1 MKKLSFKNRLY
12 RIIAVYL
19 LMNFVTELFIPLKV
33 FALTNGPGQ
42 PEFQTFTPASATE
55 MVNLFTGDF
64 SYNLPLMT
72 VPGPN
77 GGYPINLAYNAGIGM
92 EQEASWVGLGWN
104 INAGAINRSMRGL
117 PDDFKGDVVKKTLH
131 FKPSASLI
139 LNAGKSIASPT
150 IKNEF
155 MGFNSL
161 QSGLGVQ
168 VVYNNYSGIGFQFAG
183 NFALGN
189 AGQFADY
196 YSYPLRI
203 NLTSAS
209 DGIGVNINYSNAER
223 RGSFML
229 EGGSSVGVS
238 WGSREGLTAFNVGY
252 SNKNLSPFVQSNGGA
267 GVSFSKSSYAPVAA
281 PEMEGFMSSFG
292 LEIGAA
298 NNGNY
303 DASKI
308 SSVEGSLASSWI
320 KNTVVDYNAYGY
332 MNEEYSNAENGTN
345 ILQDVNRDKD
355 VAPGRKSVSLGVPH
369 ATYDAYNASAQG
381 FSGSFRAYRND
392 AGIYT
397 ENNVESTI
405 HGGRLGGENGIP
417 VFGTFVYHNGFNVS
431 YSQSRTESGMWKNP
445 FWLNGGNQGWEDI
458 QNYYNFT
465 SIGNQPLY
473 EPFYLKMAGELTTSN
488 SARLAS
494 AGNSNPVRLKLEESF
509 KRDQDNNIC
518 PRPEIADNALYKG
531 VNQVSNTFHNN
542 AVTIERQKTVSRN
555 VTRSNAQL
563 NAFASSFSPNIYTTR
578 NSFEATGGT
587 STPIVYDYAARPG
600 HHIGEFTETGA
611 DGSRY
616 LYSLPLYNN
625 ETKEVLFAKDGFSI
639 YPTAYQADY
648 SSIDASINNNEGL
661 TDQLYSENVT
671 PDYAATY
678 LLGAVVSP
686 DYVDVTGDGLSEDD
700 LGYYSK
706 FNYVRVH
713 ENYQWRFPYS
723 GAILSS
729 GHLSNNIDDK
739 LSYQYGNRE
748 VYLLHSIETK
758 THVAC
763 FVLQDTERDD
773 AHGAIAE
780 FIQSTGVNSTAVGNA
795 AEMYALD
802 HISLYSKADPNYG
815 TANATP
821 IKTAHFEYDYS
832 LCPGTPNN
840 VNSAAGGGKLTL
852 TKVYFTYRNN
862 NKGELSPYSFEYKAG
877 ASYTNDENP
886 PYNPLGNDRW
896 GTFMAQSSSLVY
908 RNNENPYTKQNDQAT
923 ANNNSSAWCLRKI
936 HMPSGATL
944 SIKYEADDYAY
955 VQNKEAQQMCEVIG
969 FIDKDVTSPNLSTDV
984 KAKIRKK
991 NTRVCFKLNEA
1002 IPAGWT
1008 NAQKQDAVYKYID
1021 GVDELYFKL
1030 FMYLKNA
1037 SIPNYSA
1044 QDLYDYVDGFC
1055 KIENDISSCGVVND
1069 GSSDH
1074 LYAYFTVE
1082 LVSRDDYP
1090 GPLNLSQ
1097 VHPFEKAAWQ
1107 HIYLE
1112 RPDMFNNP
1120 SLFPGTLTNLAQAAT
1135 TICNVQEIAR
1145 AVAPYITANVSGWGN
1160 KIDINEISHEPYT
1173 RPSYVRL
1180 NSPVGKKIGGGH
1192 RVASIEI
1199 MDGWD
1204 AMTSQADEG
1213 SSHGQ
1218 QYSYNLPDG
1227 RSSGVTS
1234 YEPILGGEENA
1245 MVLPLR
1251 YDSDNLIKKDGAFY
1265 VTEPLAESYYPAP
1278 VVGYSRVTVS
1288 SKIDEPVS
1296 ATVTAARTGK
1306 TVYEFYTAKDYPV
1319 QSDKTDLQKT
1329 WFPVPIMIPFVGSL
1343 TYNVRGFSQGYVVEL
1358 NDMHGKLRSVA
1369 AYPAYAN
1376 PDNQGAL
1383 PVRKVIYKY
1392 NGGYQENTVN
1402 RLSSTV
1408 DILTAD
1414 GVHAQGELGMTHD
1427 MFFDLRQ
1434 HSNVTQEYG
1443 MQTNINTLVLPPAFY
1458 STWPTFLPIINNS
1471 KSLFRSAV
1479 TMKVI
1484 HRTGILTEVETIDDG
1499 ARSTARNLMFDAETG
1514 APLLTEVINE
1524 FERPVYTYNFAAHW
1538 AYEGMQGAYKNQGVK
1553 FGNQTTDAS
1562 GQLTIT
1568 DVEKYFF
1575 NGDEVMYIPAS
1586 GSGQMLWVTDVNTTS
1601 DEVTFK
1607 DAAGNDA
1614 ANLTGDF
1621 IIHRSGRRNLQS
1633 VSNGVIVSLSNPV
1646 EDRTF
1651 PLLDAFNAYTP
1662 TFGEGNSQTLEN
1674 FYTDCVTGEAK
1685 DVTITW
1691 NGTQLMFVVPGEG
1704 CEAYATFPQDQ
1715 FSSLNDAFSWDL
1727 TYAGGQIIATS
1738 GSETVTA
1745 TWTDPSGCFT
1755 ACLDNVLHASA
1766 VRFSDKWNA
1775 NSPKHEQAINYADAG
1790 LTMSGTYN
1798 PYLFGELGVW
1808 RTHSNYLY
1816 QVDRKQTSGSSSGTD
1831 ISKDGTYKHFVIYNW
1846 EILPQDNT
1854 HWSFVSE
1861 VTRYSP
1867 YGYALETRDALGL
1880 YSSTMFGYSNTKQT
1894 ASAANAQYFEMAYD
1908 GFEDYNTT
1916 YSGHGHLLFSPVN
1929 PSYPGTLSN
1938 AYAHTGSKSFAVSY
1952 LSDVQFTSVTNG
1964 AYPANQM
1971 YFEAQPGQEYQFSV
1985 WARATGGG
1993 TPAVT
1998 INNGV
2003 TTNTYTPDNA
2013 QSPIEGW
2020 KKIDVRF
2027 TAPSSGGT
2035 LTITLQCENSG
2046 TAYFDDLRIQP
2057 FRSAMTTSVYDPQ
2070 THWLL
2075 AELDNRN
2082 FATFYNYDE
2091 EGALVQVKQE
2101 TEKGIF
2107 TVQTSRANIKRQ

>member
-19 LMNFVTELFIPLKV
+19 LMNFATELFIPLKV

-131 FKPSASLI
+131 FKPSVSLI
-139 LNAGKSIASPT
+139 LNAGQSFANPR
-150 IKNEF
+150 IKREF
-155 MGFNSL
+155 MGFNSNL
-161 QSGLGVQ
+161 SGVGVQ

-183 NFALGN
+183 NFALGVN
-189 AGQFADY
+189 GHMGKGYAT
-196 YSYPLRI
+196 PLLV
-203 NLTSAS
+203 NLTTAS
-209 DGIGVNINYSNAER
+209 DGIGVNVKYHGGRHNEAYQYS
-223 RGSFML
+223 
-229 EGGSSVGVS
+229 GGMGTSLS
-238 WGSREGLTAFNVGY
+238 WGSREGLMSLNVGY
-252 SNKNLSPFVQSNGGA
+252 INRNTSPFIKSNSGA
-267 GVSFSKSSYAPVAA
+267 GVSFSKNTFLPVST
-281 PEMEGFMSSFG
+281 PEMEGFIQNYSIELG
-292 LEIGAA
+292 EA
-298 NNGNY
+298 NNGNFDAQKLTSI
-303 DASKI
+303 DASL
-308 SSVEGSLASSWI
+308 SASWV
-320 KNTVVDYNAYGY
+320 KNTETEYNAYGY
-332 MNEEYSNAENGTN
+332 MHEELSNAVSNQN
-345 ILQDVNRDKD
+345 VLQDVNRDKD
-355 VAPGRKSVSLGVPH
+355 VPPTRKSVSLGITQGTHDSYGV
-369 ATYDAYNASAQG
+369 SAQG
-381 FSGSFRAYRND
+381 FAGSFRAYRND

-397 ENNVESTI
+397 ENNIESEI
-405 HGGRLGGENGIP
+405 SGNSQGFEFGIP
-417 VFGTFVYHNGFNVS
+417 RVGTTTFHNGVNISFM
-431 YSQSRTESGMWKNP
+431 QSRTESGIWKNP

-458 QNYYNFT
+458 QSYYNFT
-465 SIGNQPLY
+465 STGNQPLY

-488 SARLAS
+488 SSRLAS
-494 AGNSNPVRLKLEESF
+494 AGYNNPVRLKLEESF

-518 PRPEIADNALYKG
+518 PRPEIADNALYF
-531 VNQVSNTFHNN
+531 NQSQISNTFHSN
-542 AVTIERQKTVSRN
+542 AVTLERQKTVSRN
-555 VTRSNAQL
+555 VTRTNAQL
-563 NAFASSFSPNIYTTR
+563 NSFASSFSPNIYTTR
-578 NSFEATGGT
+578 NSFEATGGP
-587 STPIVYDYAARPG
+587 STPIVYDYAAHPG

-616 LYSLPLYNN
+616 MYSLPVYNN
-625 ETKEVLFAKDGFSI
+625 ETKEVLFAKDGFTI

-671 PDYAATY
+671 PEYAASY
-678 LLGAVVSP
+678 LLSAVVSP

-700 LGYYSK
+700 MGYYSK
-706 FNYVRVH
+706 FNYVRIH
-713 ENYQWRFPYS
+713 QNYQWRFPYS

-739 LSYQYGNRE
+739 LSYQYGTRE

-763 FVLQDTERDD
+763 FFLQDTERDD

-832 LCPGTPNN
+832 LCPRTPNN
-840 VNSAAGGGKLTL
+840 VNSASGGGKLTL

-862 NKGELSPYSFEYKAG
+862 NKGELSPYTFEYHDG
-877 ASYTNDENP
+877 VSDPNLENP
-886 PYNPLGNDRW
+886 AYNPLSNDRW
-896 GTFMAQSSSLVY
+896 GTYMEQTSSTVY
-908 RNNENPYTKQNDQAT
+908 RNNENPYTKQNDQSVAD
-923 ANNNSSAWCLRKI
+923 NNSAAWCLRKI

-944 SIKYEADDYAY
+944 TVKYEADDYAY

-969 FIDKDVTSPNLSTDV
+969 FIDENKSDPELSTDV
-984 KAKIRKK
+984 KAKIKKK
-991 NTRVCFKLNEA
+991 NTRVCFKLNEP
-1002 IPAGWT
+1002 IPKVGLSII
-1008 NAQKQDAVYKYID
+1008 QKKEIVYKYIN

-1030 FMYLKNA
+1030 FMFLRNVNG
-1037 SIPNYSA
+1037 ID
-1044 QDLYDYVDGFC
+1044 QYDYVDGFC
-1055 KIENDISSCGVVND
+1055 KIDHDNSSYGVVND

-1112 RPDMFNNP
+1112 RPDMFTNP
-1120 SLFPGTLTNLAQAAT
+1120 SILPGTLINLSQAAT
-1135 TICNVQEIAR
+1135 MIFNVQEIGR

-1160 KIDINEISHEPYT
+1160 KIGIDENSHVPNL

-1180 NSPVGKKIGGGH
+1180 NVPTGKKIGGGH
-1192 RVASIEI
+1192 RVTSIEI
-1199 MDGWD
+1199 TDGWD

-1213 SSHGQ
+1213 SVHGQ

-1227 RSSGVTS
+1227 RSSGVAS

-1251 YDSDNLIKKDGAFY
+1251 FDSDNLIKKDGAFY

-1288 SKIDEPVS
+1288 SKIDEPVLG
-1296 ATVTAARTGK
+1296 TVTAARTGK

-1319 QSDKTDLQKT
+1319 QADKTDLQKT

-1392 NGGYQENTVN
+1392 NGGYQENTFN

-1427 MFFDLRQ
+1427 IFFDLRQ

-1443 MQTNINTLVLPPAFY
+1443 MQTNINVNTAFTPPAI
-1458 STWPTFLPIINNS
+1458 WPTFLPKINNS
-1471 KSLFRSAV
+1471 KSLYRSVV

-1484 HRTGILTEVETIDDG
+1484 YRTGILTEVETIDDG

-1538 AYEGMQGAYKNQGVK
+1538 SYEGMQGAYKNQGVK

-1586 GSGQMLWVTDVNTTS
+1586 GPGQMLWVTNINTTS

-1607 DAAGNDA
+1607 DAAGNNA

-1651 PLLDAFNAYTP
+1651 PLLDAFNNYSG
-1662 TFGEGNSQTLEN
+1662 TFEEDDSQIFEN
-1674 FYTDCVTGEAK
+1674 FYTDCATGAVK

-1691 NGTQLMFVVPGEG
+1691 NGIQLMFVIPGEG
-1704 CEAYATFPQDQ
+1704 CEASAIFSPEQ
-1715 FSSLNDAFSWDL
+1715 FASLGDAFSWNL
-1727 TYAGGQIIATS
+1727 TYSAGQIIATKP
-1738 GSETVTA
+1738 GEEPLTA
-1745 TWTDPSGCFT
+1745 LWNDPSGCFT
-1755 ACLDNVLHASA
+1755 ACLEDVLHASA

-1816 QVDRKQTSGSSSGTD
+1816 QVDRKQTSGSTSGTD

-1846 EILPQDNT
+1846 EINPQDNT

-1938 AYAHTGSKSFAVSY
+1938 AYAHTGSNSFAVSY
-1952 LSDVQFTSVTNG
+1952 LSDVQFNSVTNG

-2057 FRSAMTTSVYDPQ
+2057 FRSAMTTNVYDPQ